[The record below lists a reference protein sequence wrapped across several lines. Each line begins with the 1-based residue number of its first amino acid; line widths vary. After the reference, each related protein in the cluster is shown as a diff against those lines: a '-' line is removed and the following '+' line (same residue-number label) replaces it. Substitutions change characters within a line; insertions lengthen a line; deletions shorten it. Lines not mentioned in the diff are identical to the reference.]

1 MSRAFD
7 LDDDS
12 VLVVH
17 DDGRV
22 RRSPVPSGVE
32 PHTFRNALA
41 AVDVL
46 YRREGVFPTIDE
58 VYKSW
63 PKITKKTYSK
73 IFATSEFKQALELRG
88 IDMQPSLGLSEE
100 QSMAILLL
108 SDPTDRRTTSTKLRQ
123 LGISMPKYQAWMRQP
138 LFSQTLRQRA
148 EQNIGDAIPVALNRL
163 IGNAEAGDQR
173 AIEKLLEVSG
183 RHNPAQTEIANAREV
198 VLRLVE
204 IILSRV
210 HDQPTRNAILQDL
223 TATMQDV
230 SDVTIIKEIE

>member
-17 DDGRV
+17 EDGRV
-22 RRSPVPSGVE
+22 RKSPLPDGID
-32 PHTFRNALA
+32 PNTFRNALA

-63 PKITKKTYSK
+63 PKITRKTYSK
-73 IFATSEFKQALELRG
+73 IFVTSEFEQALELRG
-88 IDMQPSLGLSEE
+88 ITKHPNLGLSEE

-108 SDPTDRRTTSTKLRQ
+108 SDPTDRRTTSTKLKQ

-138 LFSQTLRQRA
+138 LFSQTLRQRS
-148 EQNIGDAIPVALNRL
+148 EQNLGDSIPVALNRL

-183 RHNPAQTEIANAREV
+183 RYNPAQVELANARQV

-204 IILSRV
+204 IVLSRV
-210 HDQPTRNAILQDL
+210 TDQDIRNQIMADL
-223 TATMQDV
+223 TDTM
-230 SDVTIIKEIE
+230 SDVTEIKEIE